1 MDRAVRSNLSNN
13 LGPFVR
19 SGAALLA
26 ALMLVSACARSAAPL
41 PEDYGS
47 VNAPKPQTSEF
58 PTNDQALSCTEV
70 AAEIIKL
77 EGQNRRAEEV
87 IKSDRT
93 QNQTAGYFAA
103 LFLVPIVAVDTN
115 EEQVALLNKNQ
126 RRQDDLRRLK
136 RAKAC

>member
-1 MDRAVRSNLSNN
+1 MRSSLSNN
-13 LGPFVR
+13 ARLSAR
-19 SGAALLA
+19 TGAALLA
-26 ALMLVSACARSAAPL
+26 ASVLLSACARSAAPL
-41 PEDYGS
+41 PQDYGS
-47 VNAPKPQTSEF
+47 VTAPKPQSSEF
-58 PTNDQALSCTEV
+58 SAQDQALTCPQV
-70 AAEIIKL
+70 AAEIIRL
-77 EGQNRRAEEV
+77 EGQNRRAEAV

-115 EEQVALLNKNQ
+115 EEQVALLNQNQ